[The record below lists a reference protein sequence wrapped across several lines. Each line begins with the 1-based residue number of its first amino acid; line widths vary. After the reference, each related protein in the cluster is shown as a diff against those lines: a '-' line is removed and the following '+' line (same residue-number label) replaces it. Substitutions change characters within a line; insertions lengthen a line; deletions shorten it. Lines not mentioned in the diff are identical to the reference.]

1 MLLVALFLLLH
12 FPSIFP
18 IRIVSYR
25 SPNIYHSNIRI
36 KTGSMNI
43 LVFTSDAFRFDF
55 YAIEDNILLRRL
67 MLLFLSAR
75 SVFMQQIVF
84 AGRSIY

>member
-1 MLLVALFLLLH
+1 
-12 FPSIFP
+12 
-18 IRIVSYR
+18 
-25 SPNIYHSNIRI
+25 
-36 KTGSMNI
+36 MNI

-84 AGRSIY
+84 AGRSIYW